1 MSPVSPDFSVDPSLN
16 LSIGGG
22 PSTPLDRSRLSLIK
36 DEIRDNPNAT
46 RRYIKTLSEQFVP
59 GMQSELT
66 KIPPNSNLIVMP
78 STTRRNNI
86 PAVLAAFLKKERP
99 DLHIINAGE
108 DIIKVAHQGES
119 KIKSNYL
126 SLAEDPRR
134 YVFAENKVE
143 QLAKSNRPS
152 YIIDDSISTGET
164 AIVLQRQLSKRGVYA
179 QGLVAAIYGGK
190 PPYVSDMKR
199 VFEKIT
205 ENYPASYSPE
215 QLREDIHTQ
224 FAGFPRKKISD
235 FEFAVR
241 SSVPDK
247 REAAIHYL
255 RQSSDYYRT
264 EQLDPASTL
273 ARIPAQH
280 RQLTPRD
287 QLRLDFP
294 SLSDKDIDTY
304 AKLQEKQQA
313 QSKGRLRDSGLE
325 L

>member
-1 MSPVSPDFSVDPSLN
+1 M
-16 LSIGGG
+16 
-22 PSTPLDRSRLSLIK
+22 
-36 DEIRDNPNAT
+36 
-46 RRYIKTLSEQFVP
+46 
-59 GMQSELT
+59 
-66 KIPPNSNLIVMP
+66 
-78 STTRRNNI
+78 
-86 PAVLAAFLKKERP
+86 
-99 DLHIINAGE
+99 
-108 DIIKVAHQGES
+108 
-119 KIKSNYL
+119 
-126 SLAEDPRR
+126 
-134 YVFAENKVE
+134 
-143 QLAKSNRPS
+143 
-152 YIIDDSISTGET
+152 
-164 AIVLQRQLSKRGVYA
+164 
-179 QGLVAAIYGGK
+179 AAIYGGK